1 MFRVFARFNPLL
13 TRSRVRAAVKEF
25 QLQLMNTVGQA
36 VEKLQSKFTHKYESS
51 PASTIAS
58 IRGIPP
64 VSGKIMWA
72 KQMERQVHTLMKR
85 MSDVLGREWGQ
96 QLEGRQLRRSCDELL
111 SKLDSRAYFRNWV
124 SEWEKELSSDTS
136 SKLSTYPIVIVR
148 ENGRLVAKA
157 NFDEKHE
164 YLSRE
169 IRYLKWLGYERDIPR
184 TITLVSEEAMAKYP
198 HAMALK
204 TALCSYAAARCLIT
218 PELEPLVS
226 QELRSIQESIM
237 EAFDVAADGSKTTT
251 KRRMRW
257 NSKDIGSWVAVLNEH
272 VSRFEERV
280 EILLRA
286 IHDIDVAISA
296 IESADY
302 ERQKFCDAV
311 ENVQKV
317 VDSLSLAGFS
327 NLSSWVNDVNVKMG
341 GVLAKRLQAALADW
355 SESFSS
361 DSKKKDKLVKIPKI
375 TVEILLR
382 NQEISAMPAVPSTR
396 AIFINE
402 LHEYMGIVCTLPCLN
417 SGRFEVFESNAG
429 PGQAFSHLV
438 NKVSPDTLANAYAAV
453 EAHIQKL
460 SVFVNRWLAY
470 QTLWD
475 AQVSDVASAV
485 GGDINK
491 WHELILEAS
500 TARNTLDST
509 ATVTEFGPIV
519 VRYNKVLSQVNMK
532 YDSWQRELQTYFASV
547 LAERVN
553 ESYEKVSDAK
563 TRLENIVLEGSSA
576 ATGEIVLG
584 VTFLQEVSQQLSSW
598 RKKVKELGDSEKLLK
613 RQRHAF
619 RGDWMEASVIVGL
632 LQQVEQLLVKRTKTM
647 EEQMPLLQS
656 RITAEDKANVQRV
669 ADLVADWEQNK
680 PLMGNITPQQ
690 ALDSLAKFEFGMKK
704 AQADQENLIKAK
716 DALNL
721 DVGETNNAISGC
733 LVEVSELSEVW
744 QALSKPFDALD
755 TLKNSLWA
763 TAAVR
768 TVRKTLDDL
777 LIEMR
782 SLPNRIRQYDAY
794 TSVYD
799 RIKGYMSGHGTL
811 SDMKTDALKERHWKT
826 ILQKLNI
833 HVPYAELTVGM
844 LWDNG
849 LLDRKKDMAEI
860 LSVAQG
866 EMAIEV
872 FLAEVR
878 DRWTKQELDLVL
890 YQNRVRLIRGWDDLF
905 TALDDHAG
913 GLILMRSS
921 PYYRAVREFQEE
933 GNLWEDR
940 LTKLRAAFD
949 AWIDVQRRWV
959 YLEGICK
966 SVFRVIGS
974 CTMLL
979 VPLLA
984 SHYSTVIVTHCN
996 RQSSEVLTSRR
1007 SCRQNGQDSKA

>member
-25 QLQLMNTVGQA
+25 QMQLMNTVGQA
-36 VEKLQSKFTHKYESS
+36 VQKLQSKFTHKYESS

-64 VSGKIMWA
+64 ISGKIMWA

-124 SEWEKELSSDTS
+124 SEWERELSSDTT

-148 ENGRLVAKA
+148 EAAGFVANA

-169 IRYLKWLGYERDIPR
+169 IRYLKWLGYGRDIPR
-184 TITLVSEEAMAKYP
+184 TITLVAEEAMTKYP

-204 TALCSYAAARCLIT
+204 TTLCSYAAARCLIT
-218 PELEPLVS
+218 PELEPLVA
-226 QELRSIQESIM
+226 QELQSIQESIA
-237 EAFDVAADGSKTTT
+237 EAFDVAADGSKTTG

-257 NSKDIGSWVAVLNEH
+257 NSKDLASWVAVLSEH

-280 EILLRA
+280 ETLLRVCDN
-286 IHDIDVAISA
+286 IETAISA
-296 IESADY
+296 IESEEY
-302 ERQKFCDAV
+302 ERQKFSDAV
-311 ENVQKV
+311 ENVQKL

-327 NLSSWVNDVNVKMG
+327 NLASWVDKINVSVG
-341 GVLAKRLQAALADW
+341 IVLANRLEEALMEW
-355 SESFSS
+355 SETFSS
-361 DSKKKDKLVKIPKI
+361 AGTKKKDKAVRIPKI
-375 TVEILLR
+375 SIEILLK
-382 NQEISAMPAVPSTR
+382 NQEISTMPAVPSTR
-396 AIFINE
+396 VIFINE
-402 LHEYMGIVCTLPCLN
+402 LHDYMGIVCALPCLN
-417 SGRFEVFESNAG
+417 SGRFEVFESDSSPKQNY
-429 PGQAFSHLV
+429 PHSFHHLI
-438 NKVSPDTLANAYAAV
+438 NQVSPQTLANAYAAV
-453 EAHIQKL
+453 EIHIRNL

-475 AQVSDVASAV
+475 TQVSDVASAV
-485 GGDINK
+485 DGDINK

-500 TARNTLDST
+500 CARNTLDST
-509 ATVTEFGPIV
+509 ATTTEFGPIIV
-519 VRYNKVLSQVNMK
+519 KYHKVLSQVNMK
-532 YDSWQRELQTYFASV
+532 YDSWQKELQTYFASV
-547 LAERVN
+547 LSERVN

-563 TRLENIVLEGSSA
+563 SRLESTVLEGSSA
-576 ATGEIVLG
+576 STSEVVLG
-584 VTFLQEVSQQLSSW
+584 VTFLQEVTQHLPSW
-598 RKKVKELGDSEKLLK
+598 HKKARELGDSEKLLK
-613 RQRHAF
+613 RQRHTF
-619 RGDWMEASVIVGL
+619 RHDWMESSVIFGL
-632 LQQVEQLLVKRTKTM
+632 LEQVEQLLGKRTRTM

-656 RITAEDKANVQRV
+656 RITAEDKANFQRV

-680 PLMGNITPQQ
+680 PLMGNISPQQ

-704 AQADQENLIKAK
+704 AQIDQENLIKAK

-721 DVGETNNAISGC
+721 DVGEVNNALSSC
-733 LVEVSELSEVW
+733 LVEIAELSEVW
-744 QALSKPFDALD
+744 HAISKPCDALD
-755 TLKNSLWA
+755 TLKETIWA
-763 TAAVR
+763 TATVR

-782 SLPNRIRQYDAY
+782 SLSNRIRQYDAY

-799 RIKGYMSGHGTL
+799 TIKKYISGHGTL
-811 SDMKTDALKERHWKT
+811 SDLKTDALKERHWKT

-833 HVPYAELTVGM
+833 HVPYSELTVGM

-849 LLDRKKDMAEI
+849 LLDRKRDIAEI

-872 FLAEVR
+872 FLSEVR
-878 DRWTKQELDLVL
+878 DRWTNQELDLVL

-905 TALDDHAG
+905 TALDDHTG
-913 GLILMRSS
+913 GLVLMRSS
-921 PYYRAVREFQEE
+921 PYYRSVREFQEE

-966 SVFRVIGS
+966 
-974 CTMLL
+974 MLCFL
-979 VPLLA
+979 CAVDSLFIHLHNYFFLPITFSLWKCR
-984 SHYSTVIVTHCN
+984 YQGT
-996 RQSSEVLTSRR
+996 TSR
-1007 SCRQNGQDSKA
+1007 